1 MKQLKNP
8 HTKYSPKAKA
18 RKMFNEYAYTNV
30 KYEVKNA
37 TEKAK
42 KSAIA
47 EVDEIL
53 SQDWLKGNEQYW
65 NEVKAEIEKL

>member
-1 MKQLKNP
+1 MNP
-8 HTKYSPKAKA
+8 HTKYSPKV
-18 RKMFNEYAYTNV
+18 REIKMYNDHAYDMV
-30 KYEVKNA
+30 KYGIKNA

-42 KSAIA
+42 KSAIG